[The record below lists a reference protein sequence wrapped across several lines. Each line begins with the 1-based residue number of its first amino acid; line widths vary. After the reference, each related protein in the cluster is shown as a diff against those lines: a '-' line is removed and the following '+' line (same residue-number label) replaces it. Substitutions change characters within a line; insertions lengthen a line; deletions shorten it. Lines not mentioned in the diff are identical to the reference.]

1 MAPAWTLEK
10 GRVWMCMCVR
20 AGVPGTSSSNS
31 PASLLSSPW
40 LEEASLLGVSS
51 SVVTLPPASSSCS
64 GSLSLGEVEWNA
76 AGPGVTS
83 WLCGPARP
91 FPSRGFAFL
100 ICKMVS
106 ILSSLALW
114 LDTAHNCDCPLS
126 FSLFKVLR
134 LQPRRLGHC
143 SPRPPGGRSALL
155 ALVARA
161 AARGPISGPPR
172 PGDRSFPFLW
182 WFSADRW
189 TSIYQFPV
197 FICLLPRWRLGKVL
211 L

>member
-10 GRVWMCMCVR
+10 GHVCMCVR
-20 AGVPGTSSSNS
+20 VGVPGTSSSNS

-40 LEEASLLGVSS
+40 LEEASLLGVSF
-51 SVVTLPPASSSCS
+51 SVVTFPLVSSSCS

-76 AGPGVTS
+76 AGLGVTS

-91 FPSRGFAFL
+91 FLSWGFAFL
-100 ICKMVS
+100 ICKVIS

-114 LDTAHNCDCPLS
+114 LDTAHNCNCPLS
-126 FSLFKVLR
+126 FSLFKVLC

-161 AARGPISGPPR
+161 PDQRAAQAWG
-172 PGDRSFPFLW
+172 
-182 WFSADRW
+182 
-189 TSIYQFPV
+189 PV
-197 FICLLPRWRLGKVL
+197 FPAPVVVFS
-211 L
+211 